1 MCRWLGRLLKRI
13 GDSNS
18 DAVLQRRAACQCL
31 HELELNH
38 PGLLARKIGHIAEL
52 CSAEKTH
59 AVDTYMLLLSSALRN
74 AVVLVSDSPPETA
87 HHPSLWRVLHVRRF
101 AASSGCAAGPQADA
115 LPRCVSLSP
124 CACNSSRRTSAQAH

>member
-1 MCRWLGRLLKRI
+1 MRSWLGRLLKRI

-74 AVVLVSDSPPETA
+74 AVVLVRTLFMIPRTTPLCA
-87 HHPSLWRVLHVRRF
+87 AYRVPRK
-101 AASSGCAAGPQADA
+101 SESGVCTAGPQADA
-115 LPRCVSLSP
+115 LSRCVSFCVL
-124 CACNSSRRTSAQAH
+124 ATAHGGQALKRTE